1 MIWNSASNN
10 TNNDL
15 QKEAKQMY
23 AKRSHEKQIMSE
35 NLSSFKINMAKMKD
49 IEDREVMKE
58 NPVILEEREQREK
71 EFSEKRLKDRK
82 LLDMHYKRNIENN
95 IKNKYYTRSIEK
107 TEAQNSRSF
116 LEVLNEK

>member
-1 MIWNSASNN
+1 
-10 TNNDL
+10 
-15 QKEAKQMY
+15 MY